1 MKSLF
6 TCFVFALCLLVQNTT
21 VAASPENGKEYDT
34 MEHGTT
40 DAHKVVSFELSYKG
54 SGMRPYTKYK
64 YHLREQDGRVLFDA
78 NLYVGR
84 KFAEII
90 LENAVISREDIDAVL
105 EICGGISTI
114 AELRN
119 VEKNPSPVMNDPRTD
134 GPHHN
139 EILEVMWEDGAGM
152 VKAPPDN
159 RKKILLNY
167 LQMLAIRLALPPAE
181 GNIFAFTYHG
191 RNKWGNY
198 HYDLAERKDTIAF
211 HAVYQDKHGRKELKP
226 TSARREDMQ
235 ALQEICDRYALA
247 EAQQRYRPSIR
258 PDFEPD
264 LGKRYVNDY
273 TYIAVTWENG
283 AVLNADTTFIDEEI
297 LKAFFLELAVR
308 LANQKTTE
316 K

>member
-1 MKSLF
+1 MKSFF
-6 TCFVFALCLLVQNTT
+6 TCFVFALCLLVQNAA
-21 VAASPENGKEYDT
+21 VAASPKKEKEYGS
-34 MEHGTT
+34 MEQTT
-40 DAHKVVSFELSYKG
+40 RAARKVVSFELSYKG
-54 SGMRPYTKYK
+54 SGMRPNTKYK
-64 YHLREQDGRVLFDA
+64 YHLREQDSRVLFDA
-78 NLYVGR
+78 NLYAGR
-84 KFAEII
+84 KFAEIT

-105 EICGGISTI
+105 EICGGNSAI

-119 VEKNPSPVMNDPRTD
+119 VDKNAPVERDPRETD
-134 GPHHN
+134 GPHHKQ
-139 EILEVMWEDGAGM
+139 ILEVIWEDGAGV
-152 VKAPPDN
+152 VKAPPEN
-159 RKKILLNY
+159 RKQILLNY
-167 LQMLAIRLALPPAE
+167 LQMLAVRLALPPAE

-191 RNKWGNY
+191 RDKWGNY

-273 TYIAVTWENG
+273 TYIKVTWENG
-283 AVLNADTTFIDEEI
+283 AVLDADTTFIDEET
-297 LKAFFLELAVR
+297 LKTFFRGLAVR
-308 LANQKTTE
+308 LANE
-316 K
+316 KGN